1 MKTLLLSTCAALI
14 LLGSIGCEMHP
25 PSETIKAD
33 KAEKTE
39 ETGNSSSGGH
49 H

>member
-1 MKTLLLSTCAALI
+1 MKILLLITCAAFVLF
-14 LLGSIGCEMHP
+14 GSIGCEMHP

-33 KAEKTE
+33 KAETTE
-39 ETGNSSSGGH
+39 ETGAPAPGH

>member
-1 MKTLLLSTCAALI
+1 MKTLLLSTCAALV

-39 ETGNSSSGGH
+39 ETGKSTVDGH